1 MEFSLSML
9 EDPASFRVGALAHHS
24 SLPCSRRR
32 DWISLDGTWAFR
44 YASTTD
50 KMPLSVNDPSEDLAS
65 WDTIKVPLSYALQGY
80 GKPHYV
86 NTQYP
91 WDGQED
97 LHPPKIPSK
106 YNPVGV
112 YARDIEW
119 KESGQELVIRFEGA
133 DSALALFCNGTFVG
147 YGTDSFTPKEF
158 SLTPFI
164 HQGSNRLTVWV
175 FRFSLGSWFEDQDF
189 WRLPGLFR
197 SVFLIPL
204 KRTHIQ
210 NWFVHAD
217 LDKSLTRGI
226 LSVEIE
232 VSHPEKDMEIAL
244 TYGKKTIKS
253 KILQGRLSLAVNN
266 PPLWSAEKPR
276 LEKGLLTL
284 QQGDAVL
291 ETIPLSIGWR
301 RVEIR
306 EGVITLNGE
315 RLVFK
320 GVNRHEWDMRRA
332 RSVTEQ
338 DMLWDIK
345 TMKRMGINAVRTC
358 HYPDQETWYDLCD
371 RYGLYVIDETNL
383 ETHGTWQKMGK
394 VSPDRDTLPG
404 DDPQYMPLVLD
415 RLDAMIERDKNH
427 PSILFWSLG
436 NESYGGKNLWEMSRY
451 AKRKDPSRLVHYE
464 GVVHDRRY
472 PDTSDVESRM
482 YTPVAEIEQLLK
494 DRPGKPVVMCEYSHA
509 MGTSLGGLADYQ
521 QLHRRQT
528 RFQGGFIWDWIDQGL
543 VRGKELTYGGDWGD
557 RPTDYTFCCNGII
570 AADRTLTPKVQEVKG
585 CYQPFHFQEQEG
597 VLWITN
603 EHLFTNLSE
612 YQTVVRVDGRQ
623 EVRDLALKPGER
635 MPLAGCQSC
644 SIRLKK
650 RTAWA
655 ERGFEIAYG
664 ELARQEQPRSL
675 EPDTRSPLVEGNVNY
690 GFHGLRLHS
699 LVSRESGMLVSLRS
713 GRGELLASPARLSLS
728 RATTDNDRG
737 CGMMAR
743 YAPFFIAG
751 SCPACRGVEWDGTR
765 IQALLTLPI
774 LGSDVH
780 IAYQADEE
788 GALTVT
794 MTWMGKTME
803 MPRFG
808 MELILPAVAS
818 EVTYTGL
825 GPEATYPDR
834 RYGARR
840 GTFHFD
846 AKDNLPHYV
855 RPQEEGGRWE
865 TTRMEVGG
873 LLVLESA
880 PCFANVL
887 PWTAEEIEQAR
898 HPDELPPI
906 TKTVVTLSK
915 GTLGIGG
922 DNSWGATPHED
933 ALFTMEQGESFTFRL
948 SAR

>member
-24 SLPCSRRR
+24 SLPFPLRR
-32 DWISLDGTWAFR
+32 DWISLDGSWAFR
-44 YASTTD
+44 YAPTVGQ
-50 KMPLSVNDPSEDLAS
+50 MPLSVNDPSEDLAS
-65 WDTIKVPLSYALQGY
+65 WDTIEVPLSYALQGY

-106 YNPVGV
+106 YSPVGV
-112 YARDIEW
+112 YARDIEQE
-119 KESGQELVIRFEGA
+119 KDEQELVIRFEGA

-158 SLTPFI
+158 DLTPFI
-164 HQGSNRLTVWV
+164 HKGSNRITVWV

-197 SVFLIPL
+197 SVYLIPR

-217 LDKSLTRGI
+217 LDESLTHGN
-226 LSVEIE
+226 LSVDVE
-232 VSHPEKDMEIAL
+232 VAHPEEGMEIAL
-244 TYGKKTIKS
+244 TYGKAATKS
-253 KILQGRLSLAVNN
+253 PITRGRLALSVDH
-266 PPLWSAEKPR
+266 PPLWSAEKPK
-276 LEKGLLTL
+276 LERGFISLLM
-284 QQGDAVL
+284 GDTIL

-301 RVEIR
+301 RIEIR
-306 EGVITLNGE
+306 DGIITFNGQ

-320 GVNRHEWDMRRA
+320 GVNRHEWDARRA

-358 HYPDQETWYDLCD
+358 HYPDQEKWYDLCD

-394 VSPDRDTLPG
+394 VDPDEDTLPG
-404 DDPQYMPLVLD
+404 DDPKYLPLVLD

-464 GVVHDRRY
+464 GVGRDRRY
-472 PDTSDVESRM
+472 LDTSDVESRM
-482 YTPVAEIEQLLK
+482 YTPVVNVEQLLK
-494 DRPGKPVVMCEYSHA
+494 DRPEKPVIMCEYSHA
-509 MGTSLGGLADYQ
+509 MGTSLGGLTDYQ
-521 QLHRRQT
+521 DLHRREK

-543 VRGKELTYGGDWGD
+543 FRGKELTYGGDWGD

-570 AADRTLTPKVQEVKG
+570 AADRTMTPKVQEVKG
-585 CYQPFHFQEQEG
+585 CYQPFYFQEIDRT
-597 VLWITN
+597 LWITN
-603 EHLFTNLSE
+603 EHLFTDLSE
-612 YQTVVRVDGRQ
+612 YQMIEGIDGRQ
-623 EVRDLALKPGER
+623 EVRNLALKPGER
-635 MPLAGCQSC
+635 MPLPGCQSC
-644 SIRLKK
+644 SIRLRK

-655 ERGFEIAYG
+655 EQGFEIAYG
-664 ELARQEQPRSL
+664 ELKHQERPKNL
-675 EPDTRSPLVEGNVNY
+675 EPTTRAPLVEGNVNY
-690 GFHGLRLHS
+690 GFHGSRLHS

-713 GRGELLASPARLSLS
+713 GRGELLVGPARLSLS

-743 YAPFFIAG
+743 YAPFFITG
-751 SCPACRGVEWDGTR
+751 SCPTCRAVAWDGTSV
-765 IQALLTLPI
+765 QSLLTLPI
-774 LGSDVH
+774 LESDVR
-780 IAYQADEE
+780 ITYQADEE

-794 MTWMGKTME
+794 MTWLGETME

-808 MELILPAVAS
+808 LELSLGAAAGDV
-818 EVTYTGL
+818 VYTGL

-834 RYGARR
+834 RYGARWGVFR
-840 GTFHFD
+840 FNV
-846 AKDNLPHYV
+846 KDNLPHYV

-865 TTRMEVGG
+865 TTHMEVGG
-873 LLVLESA
+873 SLVLESA

-887 PWTAEEIEQAR
+887 PWTAEEIEQAN

-906 TKTVVTLSK
+906 TKTVVTICK

-933 ALFTMEQGESFTFRL
+933 ALFSMEKGESFTFRL

>member
-1 MEFSLSML
+1 M
-9 EDPASFRVGALAHHS
+9 
-24 SLPCSRRR
+24 
-32 DWISLDGTWAFR
+32 
-44 YASTTD
+44 
-50 KMPLSVNDPSEDLAS
+50 
-65 WDTIKVPLSYALQGY
+65 
-80 GKPHYV
+80 
-86 NTQYP
+86 
-91 WDGQED
+91 
-97 LHPPKIPSK
+97 
-106 YNPVGV
+106 
-112 YARDIEW
+112 
-119 KESGQELVIRFEGA
+119 
-133 DSALALFCNGTFVG
+133 
-147 YGTDSFTPKEF
+147 
-158 SLTPFI
+158 
-164 HQGSNRLTVWV
+164 
-175 FRFSLGSWFEDQDF
+175 
-189 WRLPGLFR
+189 
-197 SVFLIPL
+197 
-204 KRTHIQ
+204 
-210 NWFVHAD
+210 
-217 LDKSLTRGI
+217 
-226 LSVEIE
+226 
-232 VSHPEKDMEIAL
+232 
-244 TYGKKTIKS
+244 
-253 KILQGRLSLAVNN
+253 
-266 PPLWSAEKPR
+266 
-276 LEKGLLTL
+276 
-284 QQGDAVL
+284 
-291 ETIPLSIGWR
+291 
-301 RVEIR
+301 
-306 EGVITLNGE
+306 
-315 RLVFK
+315 
-320 GVNRHEWDMRRA
+320 
-332 RSVTEQ
+332 
-338 DMLWDIK
+338 
-345 TMKRMGINAVRTC
+345 
-358 HYPDQETWYDLCD
+358 
-371 RYGLYVIDETNL
+371 
-383 ETHGTWQKMGK
+383 
-394 VSPDRDTLPG
+394 
-404 DDPQYMPLVLD
+404 
-415 RLDAMIERDKNH
+415 
-427 PSILFWSLG
+427 
-436 NESYGGKNLWEMSRY
+436 
-451 AKRKDPSRLVHYE
+451 
-464 GVVHDRRY
+464 
-472 PDTSDVESRM
+472 
-482 YTPVAEIEQLLK
+482 
-494 DRPGKPVVMCEYSHA
+494 
-509 MGTSLGGLADYQ
+509 
-521 QLHRRQT
+521 
-528 RFQGGFIWDWIDQGL
+528 
-543 VRGKELTYGGDWGD
+543 
-557 RPTDYTFCCNGII
+557 
-570 AADRTLTPKVQEVKG
+570 
-585 CYQPFHFQEQEG
+585 
-597 VLWITN
+597 LWITN

-690 GFHGLRLHS
+690 GFHGLQLHS

-788 GALTVT
+788 GAPTVT

-808 MELILPAVAS
+808 MELILPAAAS